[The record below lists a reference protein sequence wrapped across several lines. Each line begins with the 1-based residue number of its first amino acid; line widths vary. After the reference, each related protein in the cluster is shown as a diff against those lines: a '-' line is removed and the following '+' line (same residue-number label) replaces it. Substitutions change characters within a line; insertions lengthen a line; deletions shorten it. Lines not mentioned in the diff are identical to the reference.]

1 MRILLVEDDIL
12 FGDGVAA
19 GLRDAGFTVDW
30 ITDGEEALSALAVVP
45 YEVVVLDLG
54 LPRRDGITV
63 LRSLRAQRLD
73 MPVLI
78 MTARDQIEQR
88 VTGLESGADDY
99 LTKPV
104 ALAELVARV
113 RALLRRAHGR
123 SQPKIEA
130 GSLII
135 DPAARHVHL
144 NGNEIQLSPREF
156 LLLVDL
162 VEHRGIARTRAQ
174 LEDSLYGFG
183 DEVGSNTVEVH
194 VHHLRKKLGE
204 TLIRTVR
211 GVGYLFVP
219 ASPAPVDDRG

>member
-1 MRILLVEDDIL
+1 MRILLVEDDVL
-12 FGDGVAA
+12 LGDGVAA

-30 ITDGEEALSALAVVP
+30 ITDGEAALTALTTVA
-45 YEVVVLDLG
+45 YELVVLDLG
-54 LPRRDGITV
+54 LPRRDGISV
-63 LRSLRAQRLD
+63 LRTLRAQRQD

-78 MTARDQIEQR
+78 LTARDQVNER
-88 VTGLESGADDY
+88 VTGLENGADDY
-99 LTKPV
+99 VVKPV

-123 SQPKIEA
+123 AQPLIEA
-130 GSLII
+130 GNLTI
-135 DPAARHVHL
+135 DPAARTVTQQNRL
-144 NGNEIQLSPREF
+144 VTLSPREY

-183 DEVGSNTVEVH
+183 EEVGSNAVEVH

-204 TLIRTVR
+204 PLIRTVR

-219 ASPAPVDDRG
+219 DRSDTVRD

>member
-1 MRILLVEDDIL
+1 MRILLVEDDVL
-12 FGDGVAA
+12 LGDGVAA

-30 ITDGEEALSALAVVP
+30 ITDGEEALTALTTVP

-54 LPRRDGITV
+54 LPRRDGISV
-63 LRSLRAQRLD
+63 LRTLRAQRRD

-78 MTARDQIEQR
+78 LTARDQVNER
-88 VTGLESGADDY
+88 VTGLENGADDY
-99 LTKPV
+99 VVKPV
-104 ALAELVARV
+104 ALAELIARV

-123 SQPKIEA
+123 AQPLIEA
-130 GSLII
+130 GNLTI
-135 DPAARHVHL
+135 DPAARAVTL
-144 NGNEIQLSPREF
+144 EGRLITLSPREY

-162 VEHRGIARTRAQ
+162 VEHRGIARTRTQ

-183 DEVGSNTVEVH
+183 EEVGSNAVEVH

-219 ASPAPVDDRG
+219 DAGNPLTR

>member
-1 MRILLVEDDIL
+1 MRILLVEDDVL
-12 FGDGVAA
+12 LGDGVAA

-30 ITDGEEALSALAVVP
+30 ITDGEAALTALTTVA
-45 YEVVVLDLG
+45 YEVIVLDLG
-54 LPRRDGITV
+54 LPRRDGISV
-63 LRSLRAQRLD
+63 LRTLRAQRQD

-78 MTARDQIEQR
+78 LTARDQVSER
-88 VTGLESGADDY
+88 VTGLEAGADDY
-99 LTKPV
+99 VVKPV
-104 ALAELVARV
+104 ALAELIARV

-123 SQPKIEA
+123 AQPLIEA
-130 GSLII
+130 GNLTI
-135 DPAARHVHL
+135 DPAARAVTL
-144 NGNEIQLSPREF
+144 ENKLVTLSPREY

-183 DEVGSNTVEVH
+183 EEVGSNAVEVH

-204 TLIRTVR
+204 SLIRTVR

-219 ASPAPVDDRG
+219 DQGVALRD